1 MSRGFHWKRERR
13 IDRERDD
20 REIEIYV
27 LDHMPYGNP
36 LDKYPMYRNKPVAQV
51 IGSRYFMLLEVEPY
65 SNIELLTGE
74 RMYLDRES
82 KVRRVVG
89 RITYNDLT
97 SNARANLEDVVRRIV
112 LDNESLFVEMF
123 NKAEPINIRLH
134 TLELLPGIGR
144 KSVRAILEE
153 REKRKFTS
161 FKDIQERLKIVDVAK
176 SIVDRIVMEIV
187 GDGEKYFLFVKPLR
201 EQAAAGAI
209 YLDIIGKIKGISGGI
224 GHRPP
229 PS

>member
-1 MSRGFHWKRERR
+1 M
-13 IDRERDD
+13 
-20 REIEIYV
+20 
-27 LDHMPYGNP
+27 
-36 LDKYPMYRNKPVAQV
+36 
-51 IGSRYFMLLEVEPY
+51 LEVEPY

-74 RMYLDRES
+74 RVYLDMES
-82 KVRRVVG
+82 KVRRVIG

-97 SNARANLEDVVRRIV
+97 SNARANLEDVIRRIV

-176 SIVDRIVMEIV
+176 SIVDRIVMEIA
-187 GDGEKYFLFVKPLR
+187 GNGEKYFLFVKPLR
-201 EQAAAGAI
+201 EQMAAG
-209 YLDIIGKIKGISGGI
+209 
-224 GHRPP
+224 
-229 PS
+229 